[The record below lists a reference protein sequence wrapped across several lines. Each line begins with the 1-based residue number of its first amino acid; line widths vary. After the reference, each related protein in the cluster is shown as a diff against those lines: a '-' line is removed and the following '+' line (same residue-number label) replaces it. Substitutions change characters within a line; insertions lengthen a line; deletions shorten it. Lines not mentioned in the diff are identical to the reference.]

1 MKTLVVIPARGGSK
15 GVPGKNIKKLNG
27 KLLIDYTVN
36 AARVVFEDQ
45 NIIVSTDDQNIKDSV
60 EAKGLLVPFLR
71 PNHLATDTANS
82 RDVILHAIDF
92 CEKNDNYFETIVLL
106 QPTSPFR
113 TESHI
118 REALKLYNNS
128 LDMVVSVK
136 LTNSNPYYTLF
147 EENKKGYL
155 EKSKKGGYKR
165 RQDIPDVY
173 EYNGAIYIINIDSL
187 KKMSIVNFKK
197 VIKYEMNEYNSHD
210 IDTQL
215 DWFVAESIIQNYLNE
230 K

>member
-45 NIIVSTDDQNIKDSV
+45 NIIVSTDNQDIKDSV

-71 PNHLATDTANS
+71 PNYLATDTANS

-92 CEKNDNYFETIVLL
+92 CEKNDNYFDTIVLL

-197 VIKYEMNEYNSHD
+197 VIKYEMNEYSSHD